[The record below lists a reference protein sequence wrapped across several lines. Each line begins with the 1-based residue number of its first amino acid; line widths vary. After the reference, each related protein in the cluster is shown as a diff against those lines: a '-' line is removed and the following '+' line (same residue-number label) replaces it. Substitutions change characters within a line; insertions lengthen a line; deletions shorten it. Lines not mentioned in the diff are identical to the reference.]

1 MLLGYIFNLNVIRL
15 CIFNLDMIWKINLGF
30 NDNIY
35 FCYIFFLIEKLKLK
49 FLLIVKRFNLFWEL
63 YVYVK
68 IFFVDNYN
76 CNLL

>member
-1 MLLGYIFNLNVIRL
+1 MLLGYIFNLV
-15 CIFNLDMIWKINLGF
+15 MIWKINLGL

-35 FCYIFFLIEKLKLK
+35 FCWIFFLIEKLKLK